1 MDNLPLIEELSTKE
15 MEKKLKDEFQKI
27 AKDKVKEI
35 GSFIFSEEAISRL
48 QKLDSNLSNKN
59 YVLLEGPAGSS
70 KTKTVQIYCK
80 IKGLELVQFNMSGE
94 TSEEDLKGRILSDET
109 SFSGFKYIKGHFS
122 DAFIN
127 GKILLL
133 DEINLASQSVL
144 NFIANILDSQILII
158 EQDENTNGRHIFKMH
173 KNFRLIATQN
183 PNDSSFICKRREL
196 PEKLLQ
202 QFNVIYFPSMEK
214 EELKY
219 IAKEMA
225 KQNGYEDENIIEGI
239 IELHDDW
246 TKSENAKDSPQCFTI
261 RDINNIIK
269 SISKKDNPDFPF
281 DSLMCFYGM
290 RYQPEKRQ
298 IFQNLIIE
306 KGIPKQENNYIFPE
320 KEYKNCYPFLSFQK
334 VAKYAEIA
342 ISNKRH
348 ILFTGKEGVGIT
360 SIAKWIARNHS
371 KDPEKDFTF
380 VFTEE
385 TTLGDLIGR
394 FIPTTN
400 KSEKNL
406 IEWKNG
412 PLTNAVKYGYSGVF
426 LNVDSIDSKIL
437 ERLNFL
443 LDQKENGDIDNVFKI
458 PENPNLKDID
468 IHPNFCF
475 YCTCKIEK
483 LNSLSDAFLN
493 RLTVIVIDDQLS
505 EIKNNEESYKKL
517 IRILMEQ
524 ENLNLNFELKKDLIE
539 TLAEKLKDSELSMSE
554 LGRLTKCCFYLSKEF
569 PELEPNVNINYI
581 KALLSNEKNIDVPA
595 PIIKKA
601 NDKINEFNGKK
612 LMKEENFYF
621 DSSKLKDLI
630 YYMYTCMICK
640 INTCLIGKTGIGK
653 TNFAE
658 TFSQIFLK
666 ENENDSNHILFS
678 FNSESTIEN
687 LYGTFAFEAGKSII
701 VEGPLYKSIK
711 EGLTFIADE
720 FNLAEES
727 IIQSFLNILEVTT
740 QSSNILIPGLNQII
754 SFNKDFFLIICQND
768 SNTKGRR
775 DLPISI
781 KKKIRIFEY
790 PEPTFQDIND
800 FCQSIIKHELN
811 YNQNE
816 FIEDYYNLSKIL
828 SKFMESLNK
837 KEIIDVGR
845 WSMRDIRKIL
855 RRINNQRISS
865 PYVYRNI
872 KDIHQV
878 LIYIFCGVP
887 KNNIDMVFNELLP
900 LIKDSFSLE
909 DKEEVEKLRL
919 MITSKP
925 KIENYNGKIY
935 LTKAECGK
943 EFIGDLF
950 YIIASL

>member
-1 MDNLPLIEELSTKE
+1 MDGLPPIRELSTKE
-15 MEKKLKDEFQKI
+15 IEIKLKDEFQKI

-59 YVLLEGPAGSS
+59 YVLLEGPTGSS

-94 TSEEDLKGRILSDET
+94 TSEEDLKGRILSNET
-109 SFSGFKYIKGHFS
+109 SFSGFKFIKGHFS

-133 DEINLASQSVL
+133 DEINLANQSVL
-144 NFIANILDSQILII
+144 NFIANALDSQILII
-158 EQDENTNGRHIFKMH
+158 EQDENTNGGHIFKMH
-173 KNFRLIATQN
+173 ENFRLIATQN
-183 PNDSSFICKRREL
+183 PNDSSFICKRGEL

-202 QFNVIYFPSMEK
+202 QFNVIYFPSMKK

-219 IAKEMA
+219 IATEIA
-225 KQNGYEDENIIEGI
+225 KQNGYEDEKIIEGI
-239 IELHDDW
+239 TELHYYW
-246 TKSENAKDSPQCFTI
+246 SNSENAKDSPQCFTI

-269 SISKKDNPDFPF
+269 SISKKDNPDSPF

-306 KGIPKQENNYIFPE
+306 KKIPRKEKEYIFPE
-320 KEYKNCYPFLSFQK
+320 EKYKNCYPFLSLQK

-348 ILFTGKEGVGIT
+348 ILFTGKEGVGLT

-371 KDPEKDFTF
+371 KAPENDFTF

-385 TTLGDLIGR
+385 TTIGDLIGR

-400 KSEKNL
+400 KSKKNL

-412 PLTNAVKYGYSGVF
+412 PLTNAVKYGYSGIFV
-426 LNVDSIDSKIL
+426 NIDSIESKIL
-437 ERLNFL
+437 ERLNYL
-443 LDQKENGDIDNVFKI
+443 LDQKENNDIDNVFKI
-458 PENPNLKDID
+458 PENPNLEDIT
-468 IHPNFCF
+468 IHPNFHF
-475 YCTCKIEK
+475 YCTCTLDK

-493 RLTVIVIDDQLS
+493 RLTIIVIDNQIN
-505 EIKNNEESYKKL
+505 EIKNNKECYKKL

-524 ENLNLNFELKKDLIE
+524 ENLNFELNTELIDN
-539 TLAEKLKDSELSMSE
+539 LAEKLKDSDLSMSE
-554 LGRLTKCCFYLSKEF
+554 LGRLTKCCLYLSKEF
-569 PELEPNVNINYI
+569 PELEPNVTINYI
-581 KALLSNEKNIDVPA
+581 KDLLSNDNNIDVPP
-595 PIIKKA
+595 PIMKKV
-601 NDKINEFNGKK
+601 NDKIKEFNDKK
-612 LMKEENFYF
+612 VMKEENFYL

-658 TFSQIFLK
+658 TFSQIFRK
-666 ENENDSNHILFS
+666 ENENDSSHILFS

-687 LYGTFAFEAGKSII
+687 LYGTFAFEIGKTII
-701 VEGPLYKSIK
+701 VEGPLYKAIK

-727 IIQSFLNILEVTT
+727 IIQSFMNILEVTT
-740 QSSNILIPGLNQII
+740 QSSNVLIPGFNQII
-754 SFNKDFFLIICQND
+754 SYNSDFFLIICQND

-775 DLPISI
+775 NLPNSI

-790 PEPTFQDIND
+790 PEPTFEDIND
-800 FCQSIIKHELN
+800 FCQSIIKNELN
-811 YNQNE
+811 SDKQNK
-816 FIEDYYNLSKIL
+816 FIEDYYNLSEKL
-828 SKFMESLNK
+828 SKLMVLLNQ
-837 KEIIDVGR
+837 KEIIDIGR

-865 PYVYRNI
+865 EDVY
-872 KDIHQV
+872 
-878 LIYIFCGVP
+878 
-887 KNNIDMVFNELLP
+887 
-900 LIKDSFSLE
+900 
-909 DKEEVEKLRL
+909 
-919 MITSKP
+919 
-925 KIENYNGKIY
+925 
-935 LTKAECGK
+935 
-943 EFIGDLF
+943 
-950 YIIASL
+950 